1 MELRRASPHAV
12 TIRPMTESLDD
23 LLRADHDRLDMLL
36 GHARNDVAAAREL
49 RAGLLHHIA
58 FEEESLFPALKGIAD
73 RTIESLKI
81 DHEVIRGHLDRL
93 VDFAEKGE
101 SANQTDVAGTLEIYL
116 QGHNRDEEFGVYR
129 EIARLISEPARA
141 ALIAKLKG

>member
-1 MELRRASPHAV
+1 MAE
-12 TIRPMTESLDD
+12 TLDD
-23 LLRADHDRLDMLL
+23 LLRADHDRLDRLL
-36 GHARNDVAAAREL
+36 GRARRDPAAVQEL
-49 RAGLLHHIA
+49 RSGLLRHIA
-58 FEEESLFPALKGIAD
+58 FEEESLFPALKGISH

-93 VDFAEKGE
+93 ASFAETGDE
-101 SANQTDVAGTLEIYL
+101 ARQTDTAGTLEIYL

-129 EIARLISEPARA
+129 EIERQISEPDRA

>member
-1 MELRRASPHAV
+1 
-12 TIRPMTESLDD
+12 MTESLDD

-36 GHARNDVAAAREL
+36 GHARNDVAAARKL

-58 FEEESLFPALKGIAD
+58 FEEEALFPALKGIAD

-81 DHEVIRGHLDRL
+81 DHEIIRGHLDRL
-93 VDFAEKGE
+93 VEFAEQGDE
-101 SANQTDVAGTLEIYL
+101 GRQTDIAATLEIYL

-129 EIARLISEPARA
+129 EIDSRVPEAERVVLV
-141 ALIAKLKG
+141 AKWKG